1 MDRQW
6 IDGLNQHSGVRGWE
20 ISPCVEIPEQGMHG
34 GETQA
39 CVTLAEAEDLADAEC
54 AGPVFFGVYAHLR
67 DELVEAGEL
76 PARHVKD
83 FDTYEEALGFV
94 TVING
99 VPELIYDSDSE

>member
-6 IDGLNQHSGVRGWE
+6 IDNLNPHSGVRGWE

-39 CVTLAEAEDLADAEC
+39 CATLAEAEDLAEAEG
-54 AGPVFFGVYAHLR
+54 AEPVFFGVYAHLR
-67 DELVEAGEL
+67 DELVQAGSV
-76 PARHVKD
+76 PAAHVKD
-83 FDTYEEALGFV
+83 FATYEEALGFV

-99 VPELIYDSDSE
+99 VPEVTYADNDT